1 MKKQEDKVYDSP
13 PSQPDDAFWLDQGRE
28 MVKSSIPSL
37 TEASK
42 TMLTGLN
49 ILQGIYA
56 GIIGF
61 TKYIPEDL
69 DILLKSLFFIPFI
82 FWVIAL
88 FFYLDVSFTKK
99 YIPHLLSPEDIKEK
113 YVSICKDKQRSLTIA
128 YWLQTLGIVAF
139 FILLII
145 RNFL

>member
-1 MKKQEDKVYDSP
+1 MKDKVYDSL
-13 PSQPDDAFWLDQGRE
+13 PSQPDDGFWLDQGRE
-28 MVKSSIPSL
+28 MVKSSIPAL

-42 TMLTGLN
+42 TMVTGLN

-88 FFYLDVSFTKK
+88 FFYLNVSFTKK
-99 YIPHLLSPEDIKEK
+99 YTFHLLSPGDVKEK
-113 YVSICKDKQRSLTIA
+113 YISICKDKQRSLTIG
-128 YWLQTLGIVAF
+128 YCLQGAGIVAF
-139 FILLII
+139 FILFII

>member
-1 MKKQEDKVYDSP
+1 MKDKVYDSP
-13 PSQPDDAFWLDQGRE
+13 PSLPDDTFWLDQGRE
-28 MVKSSIPSL
+28 MVKSSIPAL

-42 TMLTGLN
+42 TMLAGLN

-69 DILLKSLFFIPFI
+69 DIALKSLFFIPFI

-88 FFYLDVSFTKK
+88 FFYLNVSFTKK
-99 YIPHLLSPEDIKEK
+99 YTFYLLSPEDTKEK
-113 YVSICKDKQRSLTIA
+113 YISMCKDKQRSLTIG
-128 YWLQTLGIVAF
+128 YWLQGAGIIAF
-139 FILLII
+139 FTLFII

>member
-1 MKKQEDKVYDSP
+1 MKNKNDEVYDSP
-13 PSQPDDAFWLDQGRE
+13 DSHPDDEFWLTQGRE
-28 MVKSSIPSL
+28 MVKSSITSL

-42 TMLTGLN
+42 NMLTGLN
-49 ILQGIYA
+49 ILQGVYA

-69 DILLKSLFFIPFI
+69 DIALKSLFFIPFI

-88 FFYLDVSFTKK
+88 YFYLKVFFTKK
-99 YIPHLLSPEDIKEK
+99 YTLNLFSPEEIKQK
-113 YVSICKDKQRSLTIA
+113 YHSICKDKQRSLIIG
-128 YWLQTLGIVAF
+128 YWLQGIGIIAF